1 MSSSMHLNNVAK
13 ARVDLLKSMR
23 HTVEKSKLK
32 EFEDILLNVENS
44 LSRCINSQIDVEYK
58 GNECGIIFYETK
70 QKTNHQY

>member
-1 MSSSMHLNNVAK
+1 MSSSTHLNNVAK

-70 QKTNHQY
+70 QKTNHHY